1 MSAATADRERGAVQ
15 QDAAE
20 RAAVER
26 AVADVA
32 AGRVVL
38 VLDDADREDEGD
50 LVMAAQH
57 ATAATVGFVVR
68 HTSGLLCAPM
78 AGGDLDRLALP
89 PMVADNQDP
98 RGTAY
103 TITADAREGT
113 TTGISAADRA
123 RTLRVLAD
131 PASAAG
137 DLLRPGHVLPLRAHP
152 DGVLGRRGHTEAGVD
167 LARLAGLRPAAVI
180 AEVVDDDGSMARGE
194 RLRALA
200 DEHGLTMITIEAL
213 ASYRRALEGA
223 PAGGAGAPAVPLAP
237 PVVPPPPPT
246 SPPLVRRVA
255 DAALP
260 TRYGTFRALAHRAA
274 DGDAE
279 SVALVTGD
287 VRGGRDVL
295 VRLHSECL
303 TGDVLGSSRCD
314 CGEQLDAALRRV
326 AAAGRGVVVYQ
337 RGHEGRGIGIVDKLR
352 AYALQDAGADT
363 VDANLALGLPADA
376 RDYGSA
382 AGVLADLGV
391 ASVRLLTNN
400 PAKVDGLRSHGTVVT
415 ERVGMEVTPTDENV
429 RYLRTK
435 RDRMSH
441 DLGGLGDDV
450 LHAGGAR

>member
-1 MSAATADRERGAVQ
+1 MSAVGAGRPGGAAAHGAVQ
-15 QDAAE
+15 
-20 RAAVER
+20 R

-57 ATAATVGFVVR
+57 ATPATVGFIVR
-68 HTSGLLCAPM
+68 HGSGLLCAPM
-78 AGGDLDRLALP
+78 AGKDLDRLALP
-89 PMVADNQDP
+89 PMVSDNEDP

-131 PASAAG
+131 PDAAAG
-137 DLLRPGHVLPLRAHP
+137 DLVRPGHVLPLRAHP
-152 DGVLGRRGHTEAGVD
+152 DGVLGRRGHTEAAVD

-180 AEVVDDDGSMARGE
+180 AEVVNDDGSMARGAQ
-194 RLRALA
+194 LRDLA
-200 DEHGLTMITIEAL
+200 HQHGLAMVTIEEL
-213 ASYRRALEGA
+213 AAYRRATEAAPTPA
-223 PAGGAGAPAVPLAP
+223 PAPERPRP
-237 PVVPPPPPT
+237 Q
-246 SPPLVRRVA
+246 VRRVA
-255 DAALP
+255 EAALP
-260 TRYGTFRALAHRAA
+260 TRHGPFRAIAHRAGA
-274 DGDAE
+274 DGAE
-279 SVALVTGD
+279 SLSLVAGD
-287 VRGGRDVL
+287 VRGGKDVL

-303 TGDVLGSSRCD
+303 SGDVLGSTRCD
-314 CGEQLDAALRRV
+314 CGQQLDAALARV

-337 RGHEGRGIGIVDKLR
+337 RGHEGRGIGLVDKLR
-352 AYALQDAGADT
+352 AYALQDDGADT

-382 AGVLADLGV
+382 SAVLADLGV
-391 ASVRLLTNN
+391 MGVRLLTNN
-400 PAKVDGLRSHGTVVT
+400 PAKVDGLRSHGTAVI
-415 ERVGMEVTPTDENV
+415 ERVGVPVLATPENV

-435 RDRMSH
+435 RDRMGH
-441 DLGGLGDDV
+441 DLADLDADV